1 MSCAIEIKDLVLEIG
16 KPGILI
22 PVPGLTTDE
31 TAGVLTA
38 ILKTVDQAS
47 DVISDN
53 GLGTYGLSIADLQ
66 LTGVVKKGLSLVT
79 EADALAGIL
88 SDPSVFTGNYDVT
101 DVDDIL
107 NNEGLQRELINDVM
121 VKNVKDLGLQGLL
134 KGLEIAALIAG
145 IAALAAKFS
154 IADIKQHFANL
165 LSGVTNLLDD
175 IMTELSD
182 LASYAALMIATKSAD
197 LLSFVKGIGSSVSLP
212 VLEVGTIEIPD
223 INANVDSIVGSLKI
237 QSAGDIEAAA
247 QAATKLS
254 VETTGITDLASD
266 FSADLIPLPAIPT
279 QADVIALAP
288 KPPVNIEDL

>member
-1 MSCAIEIKDLVLEIG
+1 MSCVIEIKDLVLEIG

-22 PVPGLTTDE
+22 EVPGLTTDE
-31 TAGVLTA
+31 TAAVLTA

-66 LTGVVKKGLSLVT
+66 LTGVVKKGLSLAT

-88 SDPSVFTGNYDVT
+88 SDPSVFSGNYDVN

-121 VKNVKDLGLQGLL
+121 VKNVNSLFLQGLL
-134 KGLEIAALIAG
+134 KGIELAAILAG

-154 IADIKQHFANL
+154 IEDIKQHFANL
-165 LSGVTNLLDD
+165 LSGVTNLLDGV
-175 IMTELSD
+175 MSSLSD
-182 LASYAALMIATKSAD
+182 LASYAALMVATKTAD
-197 LLSFVKGIGSSVSLP
+197 LLSKLKGIGSSSVSLP

-223 INANVDSIVGSLKI
+223 VNANVDEIVGSLKI
-237 QSAGDIEAAA
+237 QSVGEIETAA
-247 QAATKLS
+247 QGATADALAG
-254 VETTGITDLASD
+254 VDTTGITNLALNAQVDLTA
-266 FSADLIPLPAIPT
+266 LPEIPT
-279 QADVIALAP
+279 QIP
-288 KPPVNIEDL
+288 TQIPTIDL

>member
-1 MSCAIEIKDLVLEIG
+1 MSCVIEIKDLVLEIG

-22 PVPGLTTDE
+22 EVPGLTTDE
-31 TAGVLTA
+31 TAAVLTA

-66 LTGVVKKGLSLVT
+66 LTGVVKKGLSLAT

-88 SDPSVFTGNYDVT
+88 SDPSVFSGNYDVN

-121 VKNVKDLGLQGLL
+121 VKNVNSLFLQGLL
-134 KGLEIAALIAG
+134 KGIELAAILAG

-154 IADIKQHFANL
+154 IEDIKQHFANL
-165 LSGVTNLLDD
+165 LSGVTNLLDGV
-175 IMTELSD
+175 MSSLSD
-182 LASYAALMIATKSAD
+182 LASYAALMVATKTAD
-197 LLSFVKGIGSSVSLP
+197 LLSKLKGIGSSSVSLP

-223 INANVDSIVGSLKI
+223 VNANVDEIVGSLKI
-237 QSAGDIEAAA
+237 QSVGEIEAAA
-247 QAATKLS
+247 QGATADALAG
-254 VETTGITDLASD
+254 VDTTGITDLALN
-266 FSADLIPLPAIPT
+266 AQVDLTALPEIPT
-279 QADVIALAP
+279 QIP
-288 KPPVNIEDL
+288 TQIPTIDL